1 MFWDCGDFGDFLAI
15 FGKKHLDF
23 WRMGRGTKDPPP
35 LPEGGGVTPLDPLG
49 SFLCS

>member
-1 MFWDCGDFGDFLAI
+1 MFWDCGDFGDF
-15 FGKKHLDF
+15 FGNIWNKTLGF
-23 WRMGRGTKDPPP
+23 LENGEGVQRTPP